1 MTLLFVKK
9 ENPQKTMQ
17 NHNHFIFIILL
28 TFING
33 VINISNDQ
41 LQVDKKLLII
51 PFPNFKK
58 K

>member
-28 TFING
+28 TSNG